1 MEQRALTGRDL
12 RMAILFAAAV
22 YLAIRF
28 IAHVANILL
37 ILGVSALIATAL
49 TPITDTLHR
58 YRIPRQLS
66 TALLIVI
73 MLLGVAGVSYLMV
86 PPAVRQVTELAKH
99 VPEYFQTAREW
110 TERIGFQKYLPEN
123 LEPKNLAS
131 LARPVLTGASRATV
145 SAAGAIGSVFLVF
158 VITVHILINPNPVTR
173 GILASIDPGNREKV
187 REVGRQIAEK
197 IRAWVGGILLG
208 MLFVFL
214 ITWAILSIIGLEQ
227 AFLFAVIAGLFEAVP
242 VIGPII
248 SAVPPIVV
256 TLFSGEPIKALWVFI
271 GFLVIQQFEGN
282 VLMPLVMSKQLSLH
296 PVTVILAVLIMGG
309 LFGIVGVFLA
319 APAAAAVGILIN
331 EFYLKPREL
340 AENFSSQKE

>member
-1 MEQRALTGRDL
+1 MEQRSLTGRDL
-12 RMAILFAAAV
+12 RMAIIFAAAV
-22 YLAIRF
+22 YLAIKF
-28 IAHVANILL
+28 IAHVANVLL
-37 ILGVSALIATAL
+37 VLGVSALIATAL

-66 TALLIVI
+66 TALLIII
-73 MLLGVAGVSYLMV
+73 MLLGLAGISYLV
-86 PPAVRQVTELAKH
+86 LPPAVRQVTELAKH
-99 VPEYFQTAREW
+99 GPEYLQTAREW
-110 TERIGFQKYLPEN
+110 MERIGIQKYLPEN
-123 LEPKNLAS
+123 LDVKNLTG
-131 LARPVLTGASRATV
+131 LAKPVLTGASRATV
-145 SAAGAIGSVFLVF
+145 SAAGALGSIFLVF

-173 GILASIDPGNREKV
+173 GILASIDPGNRKKV
-187 REVGRQIAEK
+187 HDVGQQIAEK
-197 IRAWVGGILLG
+197 IRAWVGGVLIG

-214 ITWAILSIIGLEQ
+214 VTWAILSVIGLEQ

-256 TLFSGEPIKALWVFI
+256 SLFSGEPIRALWIFI

-282 VLMPLVMSKQLSLH
+282 VLIPLVMSKKLSLH
-296 PVTVILAVLIMGG
+296 PVTVILAVLVMGG

-319 APAAAAVGILIN
+319 APTAAAMGILFN

-340 AENFSSQKE
+340 TEGSSSL